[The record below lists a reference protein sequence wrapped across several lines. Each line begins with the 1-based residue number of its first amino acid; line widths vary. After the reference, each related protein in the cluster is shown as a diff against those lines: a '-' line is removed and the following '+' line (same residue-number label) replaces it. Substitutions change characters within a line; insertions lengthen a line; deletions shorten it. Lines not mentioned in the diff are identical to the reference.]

1 MLMTFRHR
9 LLDISRPATLTLAG
23 SLLAVNVLVILYGV
37 LTRYLLGGAPI
48 WTDELARFLIIATV
62 MLAAGAV
69 WSEGGHM
76 RIALL
81 ERRLPASLSYALN
94 LYQWLITLA
103 IAIGGAWVSYRYASS
118 PSIALFKTSGLGI
131 SRSIP
136 LYSLAIGFTLL
147 AWHVL
152 LYGPAPLKTVEDEP

>member
-1 MLMTFRHR
+1 MATSFRPR
-9 LLDISRPATLTLAG
+9 LLDVSRSVSLVLSG
-23 SLLAVNVLVILYGV
+23 GLLAINVLVILYGV
-37 LTRYLLGGAPI
+37 LTRYALGGAPI

-76 RIALL
+76 RVALL
-81 ERRLPASLSYALN
+81 ERRLPASLARLLN
-94 LYQWLITLA
+94 VYQWLITLA
-103 IAIGGAWVSYRYASS
+103 IALGGAWISYRYAVS
-118 PSIALFKTSGLGI
+118 PSIGLFKTSGLGI

-136 LYSLAIGFTLL
+136 LFSLAIGFALL

-152 LYGPAPLKTVEDEP
+152 LYGPAPLKTVEDEK